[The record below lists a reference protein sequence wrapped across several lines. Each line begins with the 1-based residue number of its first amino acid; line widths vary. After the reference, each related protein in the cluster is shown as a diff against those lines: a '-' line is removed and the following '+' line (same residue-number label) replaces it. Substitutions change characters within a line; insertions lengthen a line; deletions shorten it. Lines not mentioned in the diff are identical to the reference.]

1 MLTTIPA
8 AALPLRGAGISKQH
22 ICRWHAGWQAAKSW
36 PFPAAVSKSPLNILS
51 RILAALVA
59 FAALAAQA
67 APAVPPLLSPAELQ
81 ARLAQPELRVI
92 DIRSPKVFD
101 AKHIPGALS
110 APYGSWRGP
119 ASNPGELPDLGR
131 LTRLV
136 QRLGLTPATH
146 VVVTYSGEDAT
157 DFGAAAR
164 VYWTLKVL
172 GLKNLSI
179 LNGGMEAW
187 AEAGLA
193 QDDMPLAVPASSYV
207 PAIDSSLIATRDEL
221 QGRLAAG
228 STRLLD
234 ARPSPFFNGQTR
246 HAASLVPGT
255 LKGAVN
261 LEYTRWFAP
270 DSARMLPADEVK
282 RLAEATPGAGDGDA
296 VSFCNTGHWAAINW
310 FALSELAGQKGVRMY
325 PGSMVEWSQ
334 APGATAAM
342 DNVPGRAGQL
352 LVDFKLWIDR
362 TFN

>member
-1 MLTTIPA
+1 
-8 AALPLRGAGISKQH
+8 
-22 ICRWHAGWQAAKSW
+22 
-36 PFPAAVSKSPLNILS
+36 LNILS
-51 RILAALVA
+51 RILTALVA
-59 FAALAAQA
+59 LAALTVQA
-67 APAVPPLLSPAELQ
+67 APAVPPLLGAAELQ

-110 APYGSWRGP
+110 APYSSWRGP
-119 ASNPGELPDLGR
+119 AANPGELPDLGR

-146 VVVTYSGEDAT
+146 VVVTYSGDDAT

-172 GLKNLSI
+172 GLHRLSI

-187 AEAGLA
+187 AAAGLP
-193 QDDMPLAVPASSYV
+193 QDDMPLAVPASTYL
-207 PAIDSSLIATRDEL
+207 PTIDTSLIATREEL
-221 QGRLAAG
+221 QGRLAAAPAG
-228 STRLLD
+228 GARLLD
-234 ARPSPFFNGQTR
+234 ARPSPFFSGQTR

-270 DSARMLPADEVK
+270 DSALMLPADEVK
-282 RLAEATPGAGDGDA
+282 RLAEASPGAGDGDA

>member
-1 MLTTIPA
+1 MPA
-8 AALPLRGAGISKQH
+8 LLHAAP
-22 ICRWHAGWQAAKSW
+22 C
-36 PFPAAVSKSPLNILS
+36 PALNILH
-51 RILAALVA
+51 RPHAARWAARCATLLATVM
-59 FAALAAQA
+59 ALAAPA
-67 APAVPPLLSPAELQ
+67 ARAVAAASAVPPLLGAAELQ
-81 ARLAQPELRVI
+81 PRLTQPELRVI
-92 DIRSPKVFD
+92 DIRSPKEFD

-146 VVVTYSGEDAT
+146 VVVAYSGEDAT

-164 VYWTLKVL
+164 VYWTLKLL
-172 GLKNLSI
+172 GLQRLSI
-179 LNGGMEAW
+179 LNGGMDAW

-193 QDDMPLAVPASSYV
+193 QDNMPAAVPASSYV
-207 PAIDSSLIATRDEL
+207 PRIDTSLIATREEL
-221 QGRLAAG
+221 QGRLGAAPG
-228 STRLLD
+228 ASAGGTRLLD

-270 DSARMLPADEVK
+270 DSARMLPAEEVR
-282 RLAEATPGAGDGDA
+282 RLADASPASGDGDA

-310 FALSELAGQKGVRMY
+310 FALSELAGRKGVRMY

-334 APGATAAM
+334 VPGAPTAM

>member
-1 MLTTIPA
+1 MQAPIHAAPA
-8 AALPLRGAGISKQH
+8 AAL
-22 ICRWHAGWQAAKSW
+22 
-36 PFPAAVSKSPLNILS
+36 NILP
-51 RILAALVA
+51 RILAAFLTLVT
-59 FAALAAQA
+59 LGAQA
-67 APAVPPLLSPAELQ
+67 GPALPPLLSPAELQ
-81 ARLAQPELRVI
+81 AQLGRPELRVI
-92 DIRSPKVFD
+92 DIRGPKDFD

-136 QRLGLTPATH
+136 QTLGLGPDTPI
-146 VVVTYSGEDAT
+146 VVTYSGDDAT

-172 GLKNLSI
+172 GLQRLSI

-187 AEAGLA
+187 AEAGLPH
-193 QDDMPLAVPASSYV
+193 DDTPVAVPASSYV
-207 PAIDSSLIATRDEL
+207 PTLDSSLIATREEL
-221 QGRLAAG
+221 QRRLATASPAG
-228 STRLLD
+228 GARLLD

-255 LKGAVN
+255 LKGATN

-282 RLAEATPGAGDGDA
+282 RLAAASPAAGEGDA

-310 FALSELAGQKGVRMY
+310 FALSELAGRKGVRMY

-334 APGATAAM
+334 APGAPAAM

>member
-1 MLTTIPA
+1 M
-8 AALPLRGAGISKQH
+8 
-22 ICRWHAGWQAAKSW
+22 
-36 PFPAAVSKSPLNILS
+36 NILS
-51 RILAALVA
+51 RLFAALFA

-67 APAVPPLLSPAELQ
+67 SPDVPPLLSPTELQ
-81 ARLAQPELRVI
+81 ARLSQPDLRVI
-92 DIRSPKVFD
+92 DIRSPKAFD
-101 AKHIPGALS
+101 KQHIRSALS
-110 APYGSWRGP
+110 APYSSWRGP

-136 QRLGLTPATH
+136 QTLGLSPATH

-172 GLKNLSI
+172 GLKQLSI

-187 AEAGLA
+187 AEAGLP
-193 QDDMPLAVPASSYV
+193 QDDMPLAVPASTYV
-207 PAIDSSLIATRDEL
+207 PSFDTSLIATREEL
-221 QGRLAAG
+221 QRRLVAGAAASASG
-228 STRLLD
+228 ARLLD

-255 LKGAVN
+255 LKGAVT

-270 DSARMLPADEVK
+270 DSARMLPAAEVK
-282 RLAEATPGAGDGDA
+282 RLADASSSAGDGDGDA

-310 FALSELAGQKGVRMY
+310 FALSELAGHKGVRMY

-334 APGATAAM
+334 APGAPAAM

-352 LVDFKLWIDR
+352 LVDFKLWMDR

>member
-1 MLTTIPA
+1 M
-8 AALPLRGAGISKQH
+8 
-22 ICRWHAGWQAAKSW
+22 
-36 PFPAAVSKSPLNILS
+36 NILF
-51 RILAALVA
+51 RTLATLVA
-59 FAALAAQA
+59 FAALAVQA
-67 APAVPPLLSPAELQ
+67 APAVPPLLSTAELQ
-81 ARLAQPELRVI
+81 ARLAQPELRII
-92 DIRSPKVFD
+92 DIRSPKDFD

-119 ASNPGELPDLGR
+119 ASNPGELPDLAR
-131 LTRLV
+131 LARLV

-172 GLKNLSI
+172 GLQRLSI

-187 AEAGLA
+187 AEAGLP
-193 QDDMPLAVPASSYV
+193 QDDMPLAVPASTYV
-207 PAIDSSLIATRDEL
+207 PTFDTSLIATREEL
-221 QGRLAAG
+221 QGRLATGSGTPAAG
-228 STRLLD
+228 ARLLD

-270 DSARMLPADEVK
+270 DSALMLPADEVK
-282 RLAEATPGAGDGDA
+282 RLAEAAPGAGDADA

-310 FALSELAGQKGVRMY
+310 FALSELAGRKGVRMY

-352 LVDFKLWIDR
+352 LVDLKLWMAR